1 MADRGSRFA
10 GRSHPAGAGLGRA
23 ITGPKARRS
32 ALRKLLAGATASTQA
47 ELCNQL
53 AERGHPTTQSTVS
66 RDLKLLGA
74 ERIVGEDG
82 TIAYRLATRPRTG
95 LSPDMVT
102 GIEFNEAMVVI
113 RTEIGRAQAVGL
125 DLDALALPDVMGTLA
140 GDDTVLVVP
149 RSITRTTAL
158 AESIRKLV
166 GL

>member
-1 MADRGSRFA
+1 MAAMA
-10 GRSHPAGAGLGRA
+10 GRS

-32 ALRKLLAGATASTQA
+32 TLRKLLSGTTASTQA
-47 ELCNQL
+47 ELCDML

-74 ERIVGEDG
+74 ERIIGEDG
-82 TIAYRLATRPRTG
+82 TIAYRLATRARTS

-102 GIEFNEAMVVI
+102 SIENNEAMVVI
-113 RTEIGRAQAVGL
+113 RTEIGRAQAVGF
-125 DLDALALPDVMGTLA
+125 DLDALGLPDVIGTLA

-149 RSITRTTAL
+149 RSLQRTEAL
-158 AESIRKLV
+158 VDTLRKLA

>member
-1 MADRGSRFA
+1 MTP
-10 GRSHPAGAGLGRA
+10 GRTPGAGAAGAPRS

-32 ALRKLLAGATASTQA
+32 TLRKLLAGGVANTQG
-47 ELCNQL
+47 ELCTLL

-74 ERIVGEDG
+74 ERVVGDDG
-82 TIAYRLATRPRTG
+82 TVGYRLTTRVRG
-95 LSPDMVT
+95 GVSPDMIIGV
-102 GIEFNEAMVVI
+102 EHNEAMVVI

-125 DLDALALPDVMGTLA
+125 DLDALGLPDVMGTVA

-149 RSITRTTAL
+149 RSIHRTDAL
-158 AESIRKLV
+158 ADAIRQMA